1 MMKKT
6 LAAVAVSVMIAAL
19 TLFLIEGV
27 VSVVRWKHANRSLVY
42 GIYAGL
48 FLDRGQMAA
57 GETQSGP
64 PVAGRDRI
72 EAMLPDMVAAGVGM
86 GNVPYRE
93 LVTGRA
99 AINETGPDGCR
110 APKPGIRK
118 ITTYIRSGDYDRF
131 DPPSLFYDSDA
142 KLSPALT
149 QFIDTYA
156 VRKATFTSNAAGER
170 VTLPEMEAGRKVLI
184 AGDSVAAGSMIG
196 DSETISSHLQRADAS
211 VQYVNLGVNGAAAA
225 DIICRLEKAAERY
238 RGAIAELIYVYSEND
253 FDSSLPYGRPEE
265 VIAWL
270 KDFVRT
276 EGIPKV
282 TIVFAPYIYNI
293 VPHLTRF
300 AGSRGATHGRFADE
314 AARLRSEA
322 EAAGFGYIDIGAVA
336 RAEAERRGTDFAAFP
351 LFVDHVHLSDYGVSL
366 LVSAL
371 GAVRGGEA
379 AR

>member
-1 MMKKT
+1 MKRLIFGIVGAT
-6 LAAVAVSVMIAAL
+6 LIAAL
-19 TLFLIEGV
+19 TLFLIEGI

-57 GETQSGP
+57 GEAQPGP
-64 PVAGRDRI
+64 PVASRDRI
-72 EAMLPDMVAAGVGM
+72 EAMLPEMVAAGVGM

-131 DPPSLFYDSDA
+131 DPPSLFYDA
-142 KLSPALT
+142 GAELT
-149 QFIDTYA
+149 PGLRQFIDTYS

-170 VTLPEMEAGRKVLI
+170 ITLPEVEAARKVLI

-211 VQYVNLGVNGAAAA
+211 VRYVNLGVNGAAAA

-238 RGAIAELIYVYSEND
+238 RGAISELIYVYCEND
-253 FDSSLPYGRPEE
+253 FDPSLPFGRPEE
-265 VIAWL
+265 VIARL
-270 KDFVRT
+270 KDFART

-322 EAAGFGYIDIGAVA
+322 EAAGFGFVDIGEVA
-336 RAEAERRGTDFAAFP
+336 RAEAARRGTDFAVFP

-371 GAVRGGEA
+371 GAVRGGA
-379 AR
+379 AAN